1 MISSKRKVITVA
13 ITTVALS
20 LGTVGLASATN
31 GKSSLKVKSSIANSI
46 ANPAGVHMGGNGYG
60 DKGKELAS
68 VLAALVV
75 KGTLTQVQVDAIN
88 AAITAARA
96 AHQDQGDTEHAAKLQ
111 FIATTLGIDVATLKT
126 RLAAGDS
133 LATIAGPKTAALI
146 TALIA
151 DVTKRIDEA
160 VTAGKITAAQAL
172 TLKANL
178 TAQVTAMVN
187 NTGGMHFGFGEGM
200 HKGIGHESGDHN
212 NGQMGNH
219 MG

>member
-31 GKSSLKVKSSIANSI
+31 GKSSLKVKSSIVNSI
-46 ANPAGVHMGGNGYG
+46 ANPAGVRMGGHEYG
-60 DKGKELAS
+60 NQGKELAAI
-68 VLAALVV
+68 LAALVV

-96 AHQDQGDTEHAAKLQ
+96 AHQDEGDTDHVAKLQ
-111 FIATTLGIDVATLKT
+111 LVATTLGIDVVTLKT

-133 LATIAGPKTAALI
+133 FATIAGPKTAALI
-146 TALIA
+146 AVLVA
-151 DVTKRIDEA
+151 DATKTIDAA
-160 VTAGKITAAQAL
+160 VAAGKITPAQAA

-178 TAQVTAMVN
+178 TAQVTAIVN
-187 NTGGMHFGFGEGM
+187 NTGGMHFGFDEGM
-200 HKGIGHESGDHN
+200 FKGMGHESGEHD

>member
-1 MISSKRKVITVA
+1 MA

-31 GKSSLKVKSSIANSI
+31 GKSSLKVKSSIVNSI
-46 ANPAGVHMGGNGYG
+46 ANRAGVHMGGNAYG
-60 DKGKELAS
+60 NEGKELAS

-96 AHQDQGDTEHAAKLQ
+96 AHQDQGDTEHAVKLQ
-111 FIATTLGIDVATLKT
+111 LIATTLGIDVATLKT

-146 TALIA
+146 AVLVA
-151 DVTKRIDEA
+151 DVTKKIDAA

-178 TAQVTAMVN
+178 TVQVTAMVN
-187 NTGGMHFGFGEGM
+187 HTGGMHFGFGEGM
-200 HKGIGHESGDHN
+200 GKGMGHESGEHN